1 MKLII
6 ENFKKFLT
14 EEANPI
20 ERLRSYLINLYT
32 LYETEDYDKLIEI
45 IESPEDLQRM
55 MQLMGDVDEYLT
67 DKRRPEEQYKNNATA
82 VLQAEN
88 AVMHLAD
95 GGYSRLTVSF
105 SQPPHLW
112 MDEGLSRPKAV
123 ERFKRGMKNETDY

>member
-6 ENFKKFLT
+6 ENFRKFLT
-14 EEANPI
+14 EEMNPI
-20 ERLRSYLINLYT
+20 ERLRNYLIDLHT
-32 LYETEDYDKLIEI
+32 LYEAEDYDKLGEI
-45 IESPEDLQRM
+45 MESPEDLHKM
-55 MQLMGDVDEYLT
+55 MQLMANVDEYLT
-67 DKRRPEEQYKNNATA
+67 DKRLPEEQYKNSATA

-112 MDEGLSRPKAV
+112 MDERISRPQAV
-123 ERFKRGMKNETDY
+123 KRFKRGMKNETDY